1 MHFIRTN
8 FLKDPLAR
16 TIGQKLRDIIKK
28 VSVCLEFRM
37 ELISTILV
45 SMVIDLLTILWIN
58 SQFFFFEWLFGLST
72 VQGKSSNAI
81 TWLEELQWIE
91 LYKQR
96 VLICNNRAMTD

>member
-1 MHFIRTN
+1 
-8 FLKDPLAR
+8 LKDPLAR

-58 SQFFFFEWLFGLST
+58 SQFFFFE
-72 VQGKSSNAI
+72 
-81 TWLEELQWIE
+81 
-91 LYKQR
+91 
-96 VLICNNRAMTD
+96 

>member
-58 SQFFFFEWLFGLST
+58 SQFFFLNDYSDCQWYKVNLLMQSHDWKNYSE
-72 VQGKSSNAI
+72 SSFTNSG
-81 TWLEELQWIE
+81 
-91 LYKQR
+91 Y
-96 VLICNNRAMTD
+96 